1 LERQVI
7 IDDKS
12 SLLSQ
17 TRRLLHQH
25 GLHARK
31 GLGQHFLIDPEA
43 LRLSIEAATLT
54 SNDTVVEIGPGL
66 GILTEAL
73 AQRVK
78 RVIAVEV
85 DTRISSMLSERFS
98 ENPVVTILNAD
109 VLAFDPKAVLKEDIT
124 YKVVANLPY
133 YIAAPILRRFL
144 EAEAKPQ
151 RMVVMVQK
159 EVAESIVAK
168 PGQMSLMSVSVQLYS
183 KPSIVSYVPA
193 KSFYPP
199 PKVDSAVMAIDV
211 YHQPVVAVDVPRFF
225 EVVRAGFSAPRKQL
239 RNSLAQG
246 LSIPLDISSQVL
258 ISSEISPQRRAQ
270 TLSLEEWAVLARTI
284 GEKGIS

>member
-1 LERQVI
+1 MERQVI
-7 IDDKS
+7 IDDKN

-25 GLHARK
+25 GLYARK

-54 SNDTVVEIGPGL
+54 SNDTVVEVGPGL

-85 DTRISSMLSERFS
+85 DTRISSMLNERFS
-98 ENPVVTILNAD
+98 KNPAITILNAD
-109 VLAFDPKAVLKEDIT
+109 VLVFDLKTALEGDASF
-124 YKVVANLPY
+124 KVVANLPY
-133 YIAAPILRRFL
+133 YVAAPTLRRFL
-144 EAEAKPQ
+144 EAETKPQ

-168 PGQMSLMSVSVQLYS
+168 PGQMSLMSVSVQLYGM
-183 KPSIVSYVPA
+183 PAIVGYVPA
-193 KSFYPP
+193 ESFYPP
-199 PKVDSAVMAIDV
+199 PNVDSAVLAIDV
-211 YHQPVVAVDVPRFF
+211 YPQPAVAVSVPRFF
-225 EVVRAGFSAPRKQL
+225 AVVRAGFSAPRKQL

-258 ISSEISPQRRAQ
+258 IASEISPQRRAQ
-270 TLSLEEWAVLARTI
+270 TLSLEEWAALTRTI
-284 GEKGIS
+284 GEKGIG